1 MNSENAGNFL
11 NNYGYE
17 LPSAYVPSDYVEEM
31 SGLATINPN
40 AKTPI
45 GREYVVTGD
54 QCKGE
59 ECDLEIASMAAP
71 FFTAVGFCLFWYF
84 VAPLVVG
91 HRVKRKKS
99 KKKR

>member
-1 MNSENAGNFL
+1 MYMNSENAGNFL
-11 NNYGYE
+11 NDYGYE
-17 LPSAYVPSDYVEEM
+17 LPAAGIGE
-31 SGLATINPN
+31 LATINPN

-54 QCKGE
+54 QCVGE
-59 ECDLEIASMAAP
+59 ECDLELASMAPP
-71 FFTAVGFCLFWYF
+71 FFTAIGFCLFWYF

-91 HRVKRKKS
+91 HRVKHKKR